1 MEVNE
6 LKNEDQ
12 ENMIHLFRITQ
23 SLMKVC
29 RKECVGKETFLKSNI
44 KKYNQGGQIKCKT
57 FPLKANCEMI
67 RGF

>member
-29 RKECVGKETFLKSNI
+29 GKECVGKETFFKSNI
-44 KKYNQGGQIKCKT
+44 KKYNQGVK
-57 FPLKANCEMI
+57 
-67 RGF
+67 

>member
-6 LKNEDQ
+6 LKNEDH

-29 RKECVGKETFLKSNI
+29 RKECVGKEIFFRRNI
-44 KKYNQGGQIKCKT
+44 KSHKESYGQIKYKIS
-57 FPLKANCEMI
+57 PL
-67 RGF
+67 